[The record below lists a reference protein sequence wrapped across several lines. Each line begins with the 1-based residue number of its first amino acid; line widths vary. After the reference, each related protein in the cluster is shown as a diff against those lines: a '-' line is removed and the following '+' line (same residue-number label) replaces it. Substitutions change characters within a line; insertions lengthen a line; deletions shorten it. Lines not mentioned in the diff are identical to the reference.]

1 MVADDMKW
9 YRRATREHLF
19 DLGEDP
25 MEMSDRSKDADMSAY
40 PQKLAEALGR
50 DVVQAWRVKLYAK
63 ASASDVTWRFQH
75 PDGLEKAWSSYDPR
89 GRAAAS
95 APVVERG
102 EVTVHRA
109 SAGEAPAA
117 VYVLP
122 PVDDVSLSASRWP
135 SQGGAPLK
143 PVTRIRCAIRRL
155 ACWCSA
161 TARGVLRWMRWCRFR
176 RVSRCLDLTRGW
188 LSSQGMG
195 YVE

>member
-1 MVADDMKW
+1 M
-9 YRRATREHLF
+9 
-19 DLGEDP
+19 
-25 MEMSDRSKDADMSAY
+25 
-40 PQKLAEALGR
+40 
-50 DVVQAWRVKLYAK
+50 KLYAK

-109 SAGEAPAA
+109 SGGEAPAA

-122 PVDDVSLSASRWP
+122 PVDDVLDCTGLTLAIEG
-135 SQGGAPLK
+135 GGAPLK
-143 PVTRIRCAIRRL
+143 PLTCDTVRQSASRMLVLGNGSWGATVDAVWVPVPQGVAVSGFDARL
-155 ACWCSA
+155 AEQ
-161 TARGVLRWMRWCRFR
+161 LKE
-176 RVSRCLDLTRGW
+176 L
-188 LSSQGMG
+188 G